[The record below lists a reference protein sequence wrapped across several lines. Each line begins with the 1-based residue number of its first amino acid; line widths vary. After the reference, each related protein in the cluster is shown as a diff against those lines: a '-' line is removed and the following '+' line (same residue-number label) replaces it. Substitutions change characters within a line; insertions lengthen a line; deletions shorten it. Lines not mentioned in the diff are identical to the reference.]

1 MSTLTVGLPNAFTT
15 WLPSVR
21 VMERF
26 LREMGVR
33 VLTTPKTT
41 PGILKTATTICAAD
55 FCIPVRVLVGHVYA
69 LAHDYP
75 GLDAIVV
82 PNVCREHGKA
92 VHCSKYRDISGIV
105 IRSIAGTVGYLV
117 ARARPGDR
125 AELARQI
132 GLETVEASAE
142 RGAFLPRILE
152 PDIWS
157 ADREPLFH
165 TCYRLYQNLT
175 SAGGAARA
183 AAYLPERIRRHLAPQ
198 YAACRTAFAK
208 AYDAIIVRDR
218 RDLETLLRDPSRPR
232 LAVLGRSYLH
242 DDPLITADLKPYFR
256 RRGCTVISPHDL
268 PFRLLETGFKQTD
281 GFYETHKLYQ
291 AFLDLVTDQVDGIVI
306 IGAFGCHPDAFEN
319 QYFLERARERGLPA
333 WVLKYDEQSS
343 STGFIT
349 RYETILGFLEQR
361 RDQRVGRPS
370 SQLPSAPSPAAG
382 TRRTGAPPGAPQDD
396 AASADAPA
404 TEWPADAFPAVPTGH
419 RLPVLVWPHMS
430 PILDVVFEELLH
442 QAGLSGV
449 AAPPAPLSTD
459 AVEVGNFK
467 FAESCCPYALTT
479 GSLILSVRQVLRAA
493 QSDGRARRIVLLQG
507 RGDGPCTYGWY
518 ARMQRDELPR
528 VFGRELASGG
538 HTMEMLT
545 LGGAGLLDFIGPL
558 SSIGRVD
565 RLAPLVEV
573 ARVAGQPGGLRG
585 LPWARRRRL
594 MREIWKM
601 VHPRRG
607 ILTATAMAKLR
618 ALEEVR
624 ARTLIVRAHERE
636 RGTTTAVWRQVCAQ
650 MHDVHTLPEIARV
663 RARGLTAVAAIDQD
677 DEIKPRVLVVGEI
690 YVVLASFANRGTVDT
705 LLGREGIEVIEGTTL
720 LDYLESALA
729 GMRRSAVVGRI
740 RPLADAATG
749 GAVSFEAP
757 PNFDRW
763 SSPFVQHSLG
773 GDGRHSV
780 SAARKAV
787 EHLAIDGI
795 VHLYP
800 FKCMPETMA
809 KTALSE
815 IAQLYGVKYL
825 PLDFDK
831 ELDIQRLRTEVS
843 TFAGMLQ
850 IQLEQRGVSD
860 APTRRRL
867 AREESGRRRRLGAT
881 LDRMMAAP
889 RIS

>member
-1 MSTLTVGLPNAFTT
+1 
-15 WLPSVR
+15 
-21 VMERF
+21 
-26 LREMGVR
+26 
-33 VLTTPKTT
+33 
-41 PGILKTATTICAAD
+41 
-55 FCIPVRVLVGHVYA
+55 
-69 LAHDYP
+69 
-75 GLDAIVV
+75 
-82 PNVCREHGKA
+82 
-92 VHCSKYRDISGIV
+92 
-105 IRSIAGTVGYLV
+105 
-117 ARARPGDR
+117 
-125 AELARQI
+125 
-132 GLETVEASAE
+132 
-142 RGAFLPRILE
+142 
-152 PDIWS
+152 
-157 ADREPLFH
+157 
-165 TCYRLYQNLT
+165 
-175 SAGGAARA
+175 
-183 AAYLPERIRRHLAPQ
+183 
-198 YAACRTAFAK
+198 
-208 AYDAIIVRDR
+208 
-218 RDLETLLRDPSRPR
+218 
-232 LAVLGRSYLH
+232 
-242 DDPLITADLKPYFR
+242 FR
-256 RRGCTVISPHDL
+256 RRGCNVISPHDL
-268 PFRLLETGFKQTD
+268 PFRLMEDGFGKTD

-291 AFLDLVTDQVDGIVI
+291 AFLDLVADQIDGIMI

-319 QYFLERARERGLPA
+319 QYFLERARARGLPA

-361 RDQRVGRPS
+361 RDQRVGRSSSHSPS
-370 SQLPSAPSPAAG
+370 SPARSPAAG
-382 TRRTGAPPGAPQDD
+382 SRCNSASHGIVQSDPVHSDTAPV
-396 AASADAPA
+396 DAPSTGGVSLDTLHA
-404 TEWPADAFPAVPTGH
+404 LPTPD

-459 AVEVGNFK
+459 AIEVGNFK

-479 GSLILSVRQVLRAA
+479 GSLILSVRKVLQAA
-493 QSDGRARRIVLLQG
+493 KSDGRARRIVLLQG

-528 VFGRELASGG
+528 VFARELASGG
-538 HTMEMLT
+538 HTIEMLT
-545 LGGAGLLDFIGPL
+545 LGGAGLLDFVGPL
-558 SSIGRVD
+558 AAIGRVD
-565 RLAPLVEV
+565 RLAPLVEI
-573 ARVAGQPGGLRG
+573 ARIAGQPGGLRV
-585 LPWARRRRL
+585 LPWQKRRRL
-594 MREIWKM
+594 MREIWTM

-607 ILTATAMAKLR
+607 VLTATAMAKLR
-618 ALEEVR
+618 ALEEVH
-624 ARTLIVRAHERE
+624 ARTLIVRAHERA
-636 RGTTTAVWRQVCAQ
+636 RGATTAVWRRVCGQ

-663 RARGLTAVAAIDQD
+663 RARGLAAVGAIDQD
-677 DEIKPRVLVVGEI
+677 DEVKPRVLVVGEI

-720 LDYLESALA
+720 LDYIESALA
-729 GMRRSAVVGRI
+729 GMRRTALVGRI

-763 SSPFVQHSLG
+763 ASPFVLHSLG

-780 SAARKAV
+780 SAARRAV
-787 EHLAIDGI
+787 ERLDIDGI

-843 TFAGMLQ
+843 TLAGMLK

-860 APTRRRL
+860 APTQRRA
-867 AREESGRRRRLGAT
+867 AREEGRRRRRLGAT
-881 LDRMMAAP
+881 LDRMMAGA
-889 RIS
+889 RAS